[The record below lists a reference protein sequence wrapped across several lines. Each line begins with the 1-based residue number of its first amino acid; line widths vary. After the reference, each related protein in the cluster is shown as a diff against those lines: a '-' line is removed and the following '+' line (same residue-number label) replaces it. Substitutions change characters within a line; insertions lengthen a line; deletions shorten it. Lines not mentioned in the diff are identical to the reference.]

1 MCCKLLDMSKY
12 TMAQIVTLTG
22 INAHTLR
29 KWETRYTIIDPER
42 TDTNIRYYSD
52 AQLKK
57 LLNISLLT
65 KNGYRISK
73 IDKMSE
79 SEIYEA
85 VTQQVSDDSNI
96 VEINALIASMLD
108 MDESTFDKIVK
119 EQIIKRGLLAATVEV
134 IYPFLNQ
141 VGVLW
146 GVDKVMPAQEHFVS
160 SLVKKRFFSSID
172 QLPYSK
178 EGAPSIVMF
187 LTEYE
192 HHELGLLLAYY
203 IARQMGWKVY
213 YLGQNVPVINLKQV
227 LQDIKPDV
235 MFTMFITPIHKTV
248 LPKVDD
254 LCAYAGKTPL
264 WVSGNPENIEE
275 LGNDE
280 RIVYLPSPEDL
291 INKLKEKN

>member
-1 MCCKLLDMSKY
+1 MSKY

-29 KWETRYTIIDPER
+29 KWETRYNIIEPER

-65 KNGYRISK
+65 KNGFRISK

-79 SEIYEA
+79 SEIHDA
-85 VTQQVSDDSNI
+85 VSNQVSDPHHEA
-96 VEINALIASMLD
+96 EINALILAMLD
-108 MDESTFDKIVK
+108 MDEKAFDQIFK
-119 EQIIKRGLLAATVEV
+119 EQIIKRGLLTTTIEI

-146 GVDKVMPAQEHFVS
+146 GIDKVMPAQEHFIT
-160 SLVKKRFFSSID
+160 SLIKKRFYASID

-178 EGAPSIVMF
+178 NESPSIVMF

-192 HHELGLLLAYY
+192 YHELGLLLAYY
-203 IARQMGWKVY
+203 IARKMGWKVY
-213 YLGQNVPVINLKQV
+213 YLGQNVPIVNLKQV
-227 LQDIKPDV
+227 LQDVKPDV
-235 MFTMFITPIHKTV
+235 MFTMFVTPIHKTII
-248 LPKVDD
+248 PKVDD
-254 LCAYAGKTPL
+254 LFAYAGNTPL
-264 WVSGNPENIEE
+264 WVSGNPDNV
-275 LGNDE
+275 DE
-280 RIVYLPSPEDL
+280 IKDDKRVFYLPTPEDF
-291 INKLKEKN
+291 IDKLKEKD

>member
-1 MCCKLLDMSKY
+1 MSKY

-29 KWETRYTIIDPER
+29 KWETRYSIIEPER

-52 AQLKK
+52 SQLKK

-79 SEIYEA
+79 TEIHDA
-85 VTQQVSDDSNI
+85 VTSQITDENYE

-108 MDESTFDKIVK
+108 MDEIAFDKVVK
-119 EQIIKRGLLAATVEV
+119 EQIIKKGLLVTTVEI
-134 IYPFLNQ
+134 IYPFLHQ

-146 GVDKVMPAQEHFVS
+146 GVDKVMPAQEHFIS
-160 SLVKKRFFSSID
+160 SLIKKRFFSSID
-172 QLPYSK
+172 QLSYPK
-178 EGAPSIVMF
+178 DNAKSIVMF

-203 IARQMGWKVY
+203 VAREMGWKVY

-227 LQDIKPDV
+227 IQDVNPDA
-235 MFTMFITPIHKTV
+235 MLTMFVTPIHKTV
-248 LPKVDD
+248 LPKIDD
-254 LCAYAGKTPL
+254 LCSYSDIPL
-264 WVSGNPENIEE
+264 CVSGNPENLEDIIE
-275 LGNDE
+275 DK
-280 RIVYLPSPEDL
+280 RITYLSRPEDF
-291 INKLKEKN
+291 IEFLKKEN